1 MDTKIRWIRGM
12 QEIKEGFY
20 MRYLKLKLELATLE
34 QEIEVYKKKYD
45 RELYSGMHN
54 VSAIDYT
61 KVSIPKQ
68 TKEINEFYQDFINLG
83 KEIRKKEEYLTAIK
97 VAVNKMEADFKEYA
111 EKFNDLEMKIFIE
124 MYIYKKPLVQVALFK
139 NDGQRYSYRQVR
151 RLHNNLKKKFENF

>member
-1 MDTKIRWIRGM
+1 MQDRGM

-20 MRYLKLKLELATLE
+20 MRYLKLKLELITLE

-45 RELYSGMHN
+45 QELYSGMHN

-97 VAVNKMEADFKEYA
+97 VAVNKMEADFKKYA
-111 EKFNDLEMKIFIE
+111 ENFNDLEMKLFIE
-124 MYIYKKPLVQVALFK
+124 LYIYKKPISQIILLK
-139 NDGQRYSYRQVR
+139 SNDERYSYRQLTR
-151 RLHNNLKKKFENF
+151 IHKNLRKKMKNY

>member
-1 MDTKIRWIRGM
+1 MQDRGI
-12 QEIKEGFY
+12 QEIKESFY

-34 QEIEVYKKKYD
+34 QEIEVYKKRYD
-45 RELYSGMHN
+45 QELYSGMKD
-54 VSAIDYT
+54 VSGVDYS
-61 KVSIPKQ
+61 KIVLPKQ
-68 TKEINEFYQDFINLG
+68 SKDINEFYQNFINLG

-124 MYIYKKPLVQVALFK
+124 MYIYKKPLVQIALFK
-139 NDGQRYSYRQVR
+139 SDGQRYSYRQVR